1 MMRSLVQEEMVSD
14 SNWQYVVIEEQQL
27 QALHWEAV
35 EDLFLTEMKYSEICY

>member
-27 QALHWEAV
+27 QVQHWEAV
-35 EDLFLTEMKYSEICY
+35 EDLFLTEMKYNEIC